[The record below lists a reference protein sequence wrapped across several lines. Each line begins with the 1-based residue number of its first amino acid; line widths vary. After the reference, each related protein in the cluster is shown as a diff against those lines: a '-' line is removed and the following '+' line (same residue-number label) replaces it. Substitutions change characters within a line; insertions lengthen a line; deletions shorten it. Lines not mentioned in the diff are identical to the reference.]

1 MAKDEYKIHTRTGRT
16 NLPERTDNEPYW
28 RSIAK
33 GLAVGYRKG
42 KTGGTWIARYFNSAD
57 GQRAKHAL
65 GLADDTDTADGE
77 RVLTFD
83 QAAQKAHEWAADES
97 ARIAGT
103 SRKPYT
109 VGDACDA
116 WLKTQTGTTG
126 TTHVEQHIRP
136 VLGHIRLDKLKKGTL
151 YDWHQDLGVK
161 PPAWAAKG
169 AEGQWKVK
177 KAFDI
182 NDPETR
188 RQRQDTANRVLR
200 SLRAI
205 LTLAYE
211 TGKVKSNTAWDTLK
225 PFEHTDR
232 MRTDYL
238 TTDEAKRFIE
248 VCEDDFQQMVIGAL
262 FTGCRYGELCTM
274 KVDAYDSNIHAIN
287 VLQSKTKKAKTIFL
301 SDEEIEFFDELV
313 KDRKPDTF
321 MFLRSDGTQWLKDHQ
336 RERMKDAC
344 IAAKITKHI
353 TFHNLRHTFGSLL
366 AMSGTRR
373 ELVQKQMGHSS
384 ARMTDR
390 YTHFEQS
397 WEQQTI
403 RNNKPSFGI
412 VTKHGPQ
419 LVTKTA

>member
-1 MAKDEYKIHTRTGRT
+1 MAREEYRIHTLKGRAA
-16 NLPERTDNEPYW
+16 LPERTDNEPYW

-42 KTGGTWIARYFNSAD
+42 KTGGTWIARYFNAAD

-65 GLADDTDTADGE
+65 GLADDAEPADGE
-77 RVLTFD
+77 RVLSFD
-83 QAAQKAHEWAADES
+83 QAAQKAREWAADET
-97 ARIAGT
+97 ARIAGR

-126 TTHVEQHIRP
+126 KIHVENHIRP
-136 VLGHIRLDKLKKGTL
+136 ALGHIHLDKLRKSTV
-151 YDWHQDLGVK
+151 YDWHQELGIK
-161 PPAWAAKG
+161 PPMWAAKG
-169 AEGQWKVK
+169 VEGAWKVK
-177 KAFDI
+177 AAFDI

-188 RQRQDTANRVLR
+188 RQRQDSANRVLR

-211 TGKVKSNTAWDTLK
+211 TEKVKSNAAWATIK

-238 TTDEAKRFIE
+238 APDEAKRFIE
-248 VCEDDFQQMVIGAL
+248 VCEDDFRQMVMGAL
-262 FTGCRYGELCTM
+262 FTGCRYGELCGM
-274 KVDAYDSNIHAIN
+274 RVEAYDPNIQAIN
-287 VLQSKTKKAKTIFL
+287 VLQGKTKKTKTVYL
-301 SDEEIEFFDELV
+301 SDEEAAFFDELA
-313 KDRKPDTF
+313 KDKKPNDS
-321 MFLRSDGTQWLKDHQ
+321 MFLRSDGTKWRKDHQ
-336 RERMKDAC
+336 RERMKDART
-344 IAAKITKHI
+344 AAKISKHI

-366 AMSGTRR
+366 AMGGTRR
-373 ELVQKQMGHSS
+373 ELLQKQLGHSS

-403 RNNKPSFGI
+403 RNNKPHFGI
-412 VTKHGPQ
+412 VKKDN
-419 LVTKTA
+419 VVEMVKTA